1 MNDDIIL
8 VVDDDY
14 LVSDFL
20 ARIVLPKIGYQAVV
34 ARTGTSALEKIRQK
48 NIALIVLDLDLPD
61 MSGLD
66 LLRNLVQTGYR
77 IPTIMITGHG
87 SEKVAVEAFRL
98 GVQDYL
104 GKPIDTDALIEALNR
119 GLATTR
125 LKREK
130 DLLTAELHKQVS
142 WLTTYSEIGKSVTS
156 SLDTDE
162 VLRRIV
168 AAGVELTRAQE
179 GFLALLDKSTGQLYL
194 RAVKNIDEHF
204 SKSIRLP
211 VDDSLIGSVVQTGNP
226 IRTAQIPE
234 ESLLKVS
241 TGFLVHS
248 LLYVPITSKDKVIGV
263 LAVDNP
269 TEQRSFGDE
278 DEARL
283 TNLADYAAVAIENA
297 YLYEQAQQEILERKR
312 VEQALRESEE
322 RYALAVQ
329 GANDGLWDWDLRA
342 NHIYFSPRWKS
353 ILGLADEEVGNQPDE
368 WYNRVHMEDV
378 ERLKLDIS
386 AHMAGLTPHFENEHR
401 ILHRDGEYR
410 WVLSRALAV
419 REQDGVAYRMAG
431 SLTDI
436 TDRKNAEQR
445 LLHDAFHDTLTGLPN
460 RALFL
465 DRLRLAVER
474 AKRRKDSNYAVLF
487 LDLDRFKDIND
498 TLGHMLG
505 DQLLVAIGN
514 MLAKGLRSTDT
525 VARLGGDEFVI
536 LMEDLSDLEGA
547 LRVADWIHEKLK
559 TPIRVMEHQVFISTS
574 IGIVSSGLNYARP
587 EDILRDADIAMY
599 SAKAHGRARSEIF
612 EPDMRVR
619 ISERLLV
626 ETELRQAIEREEFVV
641 HYQPIVALD
650 NRRIIGFEA
659 LVRWQH
665 PTRGILNPVDFLYT
679 AEETGLIIPIDR
691 WVLRQACR
699 QMKAWHDQYPIEPP
713 LTISVNL
720 SGKQISKPDLCDYIQ
735 HVIEETGLTPTC
747 LKLEIT
753 ENVIMETSLFTSEVF
768 EKLQALG
775 VQLQIDDF
783 GIGYSSLSYL
793 SQFPVNALKI
803 DQSFVNKMS
812 LDNSQ
817 LKIIQAIVML
827 AQRLDVV
834 VVAEGVETEAQLEQL
849 RELGCGYGQG
859 YYVSRPLNTDNVIAL
874 LENWTL
880 KGSHPPY
887 RAGL

>member
-1 MNDDIIL
+1 MSEDLIL
-8 VVDDDY
+8 VVDDDV
-14 LVSDFL
+14 LVADFI
-20 ARIVLPKIGYQAVV
+20 ARFLLPKIGYRAIT
-34 ARTGTSALEKIRQK
+34 ACTGAQALETLDRQ
-48 NIALIVLDLDLPD
+48 NISLILLDLELPD

-66 LLRNLVQTGYR
+66 LLHRLVADGRR
-77 IPTIMITGHG
+77 IPTIMVTGHG
-87 SEKVAVEAFRL
+87 SEKIAVEAFRL

-104 GKPIDTDALIEALNR
+104 EKPVDEQALIEAVHR
-119 GLATTR
+119 GLANTH
-125 LKREK
+125 LKRDNE
-130 DLLTAELHKQVS
+130 LLAAELNKQIS
-142 WLTTYSEIGKSVTS
+142 WLSTYSQIGKSVTS

-168 AAGVELTRAQE
+168 AAGVTLTGAQE
-179 GFLALLDKSTGQLYL
+179 GFLALLERATGQLYL
-194 RAVKNIDEHF
+194 RAVKNIDERV
-204 SKSIRLP
+204 SKSIRIP
-211 VDDSLIGSVVQTGNP
+211 VEDSLIGNVVQSASP
-226 IRTAQIPE
+226 IRVTQIPDDN
-234 ESLLKVS
+234 LLKVS

-248 LLYVPITSKDKVIGV
+248 LLYVPIISKDRVIGV

-269 TEQRSFGDE
+269 TEQRSFNDE

-283 TNLADYAAVAIENA
+283 TDLADYAAVAIENA
-297 YLYEQAQQEILERKR
+297 SLYEQAQLEIDERKR
-312 VEQALRESEE
+312 IEQALRESEE

-329 GANDGLWDWDLRA
+329 GANDGLWDWDLRT
-342 NHIYFSPRWKS
+342 NQVYYSPRWKE
-353 ILGLADEEVGNQPDE
+353 ILGLSVDEIGHHPDE
-368 WYNRVHMEDV
+368 WYNRVHLEDI

-401 ILHRDGEYR
+401 ILHRDGEYI
-410 WVLSRALAV
+410 WVQSRALAV

-474 AKRRKDSNYAVLF
+474 SKRRKDFTYAVLF

-505 DQLLVAIGN
+505 DQLLVIIGK
-514 MLAKGLRSTDT
+514 MLGNGLRTTDT

-536 LMEDLSDLEGA
+536 LMEDINNLQGA
-547 LRVADWIHEKLK
+547 IRVADWIHDKLK
-559 TPIRVMEHQVFISTS
+559 TPINVLDHQVFISTS
-574 IGIVSSGLNYARP
+574 IGVVSGGLNYIRP

-619 ISERLLV
+619 ISRRLLI
-626 ETELRQAIEREEFVV
+626 ETELRRAIEQEEFVI
-641 HYQPIVALD
+641 HYQPIVALED
-650 NRRIIGFEA
+650 RRVTGFEA
-659 LVRWQH
+659 LVRWVH
-665 PTRGILNPVDFLYT
+665 PTRGILNPDEFLFV
-679 AEETGLIIPIDR
+679 AEESGLIIPIDR
-691 WVLRQACR
+691 WVLRQSCL
-699 QMKAWHDQYPIEPP
+699 QMKAWHDHYPIQPP

-720 SGKQISKPDLCDYIQ
+720 SGKHVSKPDLVEYIQ
-735 HVIEETGLTPTC
+735 SVLEESHLAPGC

-753 ENVIMETSLFTSEVF
+753 ENIIMETNLLTSEVF
-768 EKLQALG
+768 RKLQALG

-803 DQSFVNKMS
+803 DQSFIKKMS
-812 LDNSQ
+812 VDNSQ
-817 LKIIQAIVML
+817 LKIVQAIVML

-834 VVAEGVETEAQLEQL
+834 VVAEGVETEEQLEQL
-849 RELGCGYGQG
+849 NTLGCGYGQG
-859 YYVSRPLNTDNVIAL
+859 YYVSKPLETIKIEAL
-874 LENWTL
+874 LEERIGEEARP
-880 KGSHPPY
+880 K
-887 RAGL
+887 

>member
-353 ILGLADEEVGNQPDE
+353 ILGLSDEEVGSQPDE
-368 WYNRVHMEDV
+368 WYNRVHIEDV

-386 AHMAGLTPHFENEHR
+386 AHMAGLTPHFAN
-401 ILHRDGEYR
+401 
-410 WVLSRALAV
+410 
-419 REQDGVAYRMAG
+419 
-431 SLTDI
+431 
-436 TDRKNAEQR
+436 
-445 LLHDAFHDTLTGLPN
+445 
-460 RALFL
+460 
-465 DRLRLAVER
+465 
-474 AKRRKDSNYAVLF
+474 
-487 LDLDRFKDIND
+487 
-498 TLGHMLG
+498 
-505 DQLLVAIGN
+505 
-514 MLAKGLRSTDT
+514 
-525 VARLGGDEFVI
+525 
-536 LMEDLSDLEGA
+536 
-547 LRVADWIHEKLK
+547 
-559 TPIRVMEHQVFISTS
+559 
-574 IGIVSSGLNYARP
+574 
-587 EDILRDADIAMY
+587 
-599 SAKAHGRARSEIF
+599 
-612 EPDMRVR
+612 
-619 ISERLLV
+619 
-626 ETELRQAIEREEFVV
+626 
-641 HYQPIVALD
+641 
-650 NRRIIGFEA
+650 
-659 LVRWQH
+659 
-665 PTRGILNPVDFLYT
+665 
-679 AEETGLIIPIDR
+679 
-691 WVLRQACR
+691 
-699 QMKAWHDQYPIEPP
+699 
-713 LTISVNL
+713 
-720 SGKQISKPDLCDYIQ
+720 
-735 HVIEETGLTPTC
+735 
-747 LKLEIT
+747 
-753 ENVIMETSLFTSEVF
+753 
-768 EKLQALG
+768 
-775 VQLQIDDF
+775 
-783 GIGYSSLSYL
+783 
-793 SQFPVNALKI
+793 
-803 DQSFVNKMS
+803 
-812 LDNSQ
+812 
-817 LKIIQAIVML
+817 
-827 AQRLDVV
+827 
-834 VVAEGVETEAQLEQL
+834 
-849 RELGCGYGQG
+849 
-859 YYVSRPLNTDNVIAL
+859 
-874 LENWTL
+874 
-880 KGSHPPY
+880 
-887 RAGL
+887 

>member
-1 MNDDIIL
+1 MNKDLIL
-8 VVDDDY
+8 VVDDDV
-14 LVSDFL
+14 LVADFL
-20 ARIVLPKIGYQAVV
+20 ARVVLPRFDFRAIN
-34 ARTGTSALEKIRQK
+34 ARTGAQALTITRQQK
-48 NIALIVLDLDLPD
+48 VSLILLDLDLPD

-66 LLRNLVQTGYR
+66 LLRQLADGRDR

-98 GVQDYL
+98 GVLDYL
-104 GKPIDTDALIEALNR
+104 GKPIHEQTLIEAINR
-119 GLATTR
+119 GLINTR

-130 DLLTAELHKQVS
+130 ELLTSELHKQIS
-142 WLTTYSEIGKSVTS
+142 WLETYSQISKSITS
-156 SLDTDE
+156 TLDADE

-168 AAGVELTRAQE
+168 AAGVELTGAQE
-179 GFLALLDKSTGQLYL
+179 GFLALLEESTGQLYL
-194 RAVKNIDEHF
+194 RAVKNIDEQV
-204 SKSIRLP
+204 SKTIRLP
-211 VDDSLIGSVVQTGNP
+211 VEDSLIGEVVQTASP
-226 IRTAQIPE
+226 VRTSQVSN

-248 LLYVPITSKDKVIGV
+248 LLYVPMISKGHVIGV

-269 TEQRSFGDE
+269 TEQRSFTDE

-283 TNLADYAAVAIENA
+283 TDLADYAALAIHNA
-297 YLYEQAQQEILERKR
+297 SLYEQAQEEIAERKR
-312 VEQALRESEE
+312 VEQALRVSEE

-329 GANDGLWDWDLRA
+329 GANDGLWDWDLRT
-342 NHIYFSPRWKS
+342 NRIYYSPRWKS
-353 ILGLADEEVGNQPDE
+353 ILGLNDEDVGQNPDE
-368 WYNRVHMEDV
+368 WYKRVHFEDV

-401 ILHRDGEYR
+401 IMHRSGEYR
-410 WVLSRALAV
+410 WVQSRALAV
-419 REQDGVAYRMAG
+419 RDEDGVAYRMAG

-474 AKRRKDSNYAVLF
+474 AKRRKDYSYAVLF
-487 LDLDRFKDIND
+487 LDLDRFKDTND

-505 DQLLVAIGN
+505 DQLLIHIGN
-514 MLAKGLRSTDT
+514 LLVNGLRSMDT

-536 LMEDLSDLEGA
+536 LMEDIVDFQGV

-559 TPIRVMEHQVFISTS
+559 SPINLLDHQVFISTS
-574 IGIVSSGLNYARP
+574 IGIVSGGLNYARP
-587 EDILRDADIAMY
+587 EDVLRDADIAMY

-619 ISERLLV
+619 ISQRLLI
-626 ETELRQAIEREEFVV
+626 ESELHQAIEREEFII

-650 NRRIIGFEA
+650 SRRVTGFEA
-659 LVRWQH
+659 LIRWQH
-665 PTRGILNPVDFLYT
+665 PTRGILNPAEFLFI

-691 WVLRQACR
+691 WVLKQVCF
-699 QMKAWHDQYPIEPP
+699 QMKNWHDRYPINPP
-713 LTISVNL
+713 LTVSVNL
-720 SGKQISKPDLCDYIQ
+720 SGKEISKPDLVDYIQ
-735 HVIEETGLTPTC
+735 KVLEESRFNPGC

-768 EKLQALG
+768 RKLQALG
-775 VQLQIDDF
+775 VQVQIDDF

-803 DQSFVNKMS
+803 DQSFINKMS
-812 LDNSQ
+812 VDNSQ
-817 LKIIQAIVML
+817 LKIVQAIVML

-834 VVAEGVETEAQLEQL
+834 VVAEGVENEQQLEQL
-849 RELGCGYGQG
+849 RELGCKYGQG
-859 YYVSRPLNTDNVIAL
+859 YCVSKPMNTDRIQTM
-874 LENWTL
+874 LEEWVQ
-880 KGSHPPY
+880 
-887 RAGL
+887 AGIQPAQL

>member
-1 MNDDIIL
+1 MENALIL
-8 VVDDDY
+8 VVDDDV
-14 LVSDFL
+14 LVADFI
-20 ARIVLPKIGYQAVV
+20 ARFVLPKFDFHAVTARNGAQA
-34 ARTGTSALEKIRQK
+34 LDIIRRQ
-48 NIALIVLDLDLPD
+48 NVALILLDFELPD

-66 LLRNLVQTGYR
+66 LLRRLVEKGYW

-104 GKPIDTDALIEALNR
+104 SKPIDEKILYEAINR
-119 GLATTR
+119 GLTSMR

-130 DLLTAELHKQVS
+130 ELLTAELHKQIS
-142 WLTTYSEIGKSVTS
+142 WLETYSQISKSITS
-156 SLDTDE
+156 TLETDE

-168 AAGVELTRAQE
+168 AAGVELTEAQE
-179 GFLALLDKSTGQLYL
+179 GFLALLEPTTGQLYL
-194 RAVKNIDEHF
+194 RAVKNIDEQV

-211 VDDSLIGSVVQTGNP
+211 VEDSLIGEVVQTANP
-226 IRTAQIPE
+226 VRISQFSDE
-234 ESLLKVS
+234 NLLKVS

-248 LLYVPITSKDKVIGV
+248 LLYVPMISKGRVIGV

-269 TEQRSFGDE
+269 TAQSSFTDE

-283 TNLADYAAVAIENA
+283 TDLADYAALAIQNA
-297 YLYEQAQQEILERKR
+297 SLYAQAQEEIAERKR

-329 GANDGLWDWDLRA
+329 GANDGLWDWDLRT
-342 NHIYFSPRWKS
+342 NLIYFSPRWKS
-353 ILGLADEEVGNQPDE
+353 ILGLADGDVGRDPDE
-368 WYNRVHMEDV
+368 WYNRVHCEDV

-410 WVLSRALAV
+410 WVQSRAMAV
-419 REQDGVAYRMAG
+419 RDEDGVAYRMAG

-465 DRLRLAVER
+465 DRLSLAVER
-474 AKRRKDSNYAVLF
+474 SKRRKDFTYAVLF

-505 DQLLVAIGN
+505 DQLLVHIGN
-514 MLAKGLRSTDT
+514 MLANGLRSTDT

-536 LMEDLSDLEGA
+536 LMEDISDFQGI

-559 TPIRVMEHQVFISTS
+559 APIPLRDHQVFISTS
-574 IGIVSSGLNYARP
+574 IGIVSGGLNYARP

-619 ISERLLV
+619 ISQRLLI
-626 ETELRQAIEREEFVV
+626 ESELRQAIEREEFVV
-641 HYQPIVALD
+641 HYQPIVALESGQ
-650 NRRIIGFEA
+650 ITGFEA
-659 LVRWQH
+659 LIRWQH
-665 PTRGILNPVDFLYT
+665 PTRGLLNPAEFLFI

-691 WVLRQACR
+691 WVLRKVCS
-699 QMKAWHDQYPIEPP
+699 QMKSWQDSYPINPP
-713 LTISVNL
+713 LTVSVNL
-720 SGKQISKPDLCDYIQ
+720 SGKEISKPDLVDYIQ
-735 HVIEETGLTPTC
+735 KALEESGLNPGC

-768 EKLQALG
+768 RRLQALG
-775 VQLQIDDF
+775 VQVQIDDF

-803 DQSFVNKMS
+803 DQSFINKMAV
-812 LDNSQ
+812 DNSQ

-827 AQRLDVV
+827 AHRLDVV
-834 VVAEGVETEAQLEQL
+834 VVAEGVENEEQMARL
-849 RELGCGYGQG
+849 RALGCEYGQG
-859 YYVSRPLNTDNVIAL
+859 YFVSKPLDTTRIQTMLD
-874 LENWTL
+874 EW
-880 KGSHPPY
+880 S
-887 RAGL
+887 RAGVQPAHP

>member
-1 MNDDIIL
+1 MNDDLIL
-8 VVDDDY
+8 VVDDDILIIDY
-14 LVSDFL
+14 L
-20 ARIVLPKIGYQAVV
+20 ARILLPKNGYRAIN
-34 ARTGTSALEKIRQK
+34 ARTGTQALETVYRQQ
-48 NIALIVLDLDLPD
+48 IALILLDLDLPD

-66 LLRNLVQTGYR
+66 LLHQLVEGGYR

-104 GKPIDTDALIEALNR
+104 GKPIDEQALIEALNR
-119 GLATTR
+119 GLANTR

-130 DLLTAELHKQVS
+130 ELLTAELHKQIS
-142 WLTTYSEIGKSVTS
+142 WLTTYSQIGKSVS
-156 SLDTDE
+156 STLNTDE

-179 GFLALLDKSTGQLYL
+179 GFLALLEKSTGQLYL
-194 RAVKNIDEHF
+194 RAVKNIDERV

-211 VDDSLIGSVVQTGNP
+211 VEDSLIGNVVQTASP
-226 IRTAQIPE
+226 IRITQIPDE
-234 ESLLKVS
+234 NLLKVS

-248 LLYVPITSKDKVIGV
+248 LLYVPLISKDQVIGV

-269 TEQRSFGDE
+269 TDQRSFNDE
-278 DEARL
+278 DETRL
-283 TNLADYAAVAIENA
+283 TGLADYAAVAIENA
-297 YLYEQAQQEILERKR
+297 SLYEQAQQEILERMRIEK
-312 VEQALRESEE
+312 ALRESEE

-329 GANDGLWDWDLRA
+329 GANDGLWDWDLRS
-342 NHIYFSPRWKS
+342 NEIYYSPRWKT
-353 ILGLADEEVGNQPDE
+353 ILGLSDGDVGHHPDE
-368 WYNRVHMEDV
+368 WYNRVHLEDI

-386 AHMAGLTPHFENEHR
+386 AHMAGLTPHFANEHR

-410 WVLSRALAV
+410 WVQCRALAV

-445 LLHDAFHDTLTGLPN
+445 LQHDAFHDTLTGLPN

-465 DRLRLAVER
+465 DRLSLAVER
-474 AKRRKDSNYAVLF
+474 SKRRKDFDYAVLF

-505 DQLLVAIGN
+505 DQLLVIISN
-514 MLAKGLRSTDT
+514 MLGNGLRSTDT

-536 LMEDLSDLEGA
+536 LMEDITDLQGA

-559 TPIRVMEHQVFISTS
+559 TPITVLEHQVFISTS
-574 IGIVSSGLNYARP
+574 IGIVSGALNYARP
-587 EDILRDADIAMY
+587 EDVLRDADIAMY

-619 ISERLLV
+619 ISKRLLI
-626 ETELRQAIEREEFVV
+626 ETELRQAIEQEEFVI
-641 HYQPIVALD
+641 HYQPIVALE
-650 NRRIIGFEA
+650 NRRINGFEA

-665 PTRGILNPVDFLYT
+665 PTRGILNPVEFLFT

-699 QMKAWHDQYPIEPP
+699 QMKIWHDLYPIHPP
-713 LTISVNL
+713 LTVSVNL
-720 SGKQISKPDLCDYIQ
+720 SGKQIPKPDLVDYIQ
-735 HVIEETGLTPTC
+735 KVLEETRLNPAC

-753 ENVIMETSLFTSEVF
+753 ENIIMETSLFTSEVF
-768 EKLQALG
+768 RKLQALG

-803 DQSFVNKMS
+803 DQSFINKMS
-812 LDNSQ
+812 VDNSQ
-817 LKIIQAIVML
+817 LKIVQAIVML

-834 VVAEGVETEAQLEQL
+834 VVAEGVETEAQMEQL

-859 YYVSRPLNTDNVIAL
+859 YYVSRPMNTTRIESL
-874 LENWTL
+874 LEEWVGEGVQPKKL
-880 KGSHPPY
+880 
-887 RAGL
+887 